1 MCGPWHPT
9 RLSRQRRLLSALKN
23 GTPFLA
29 TGHWL
34 AGTRIVSDEDVALL
48 HREDAETTQLDACAA
63 NQCGGDLVEYRR
75 HDQPDIRFCR
85 CGLLAPS
92 SAMSSDL
99 FTPAHQ
105 GFTRSREVTTKSV

>member
-1 MCGPWHPT
+1 LPRHPHAIEP
-9 RLSRQRRLLSALKN
+9 QRRLLSALKN

-75 HDQPDIRFCR
+75 HNQLDIR
-85 CGLLAPS
+85 LLQMRVAG
-92 SAMSSDL
+92 AKLGDE
-99 FTPAHQ
+99 F
-105 GFTRSREVTTKSV
+105 